1 MDINQNNIKD
11 LDGFIEMLRAAC
23 EDRNMNKT
31 LSHLLSLPNDKRKV
45 VIIHLVNDLESKGA
59 PCNLVRAIA
68 CLTDD
73 LIAEKAYK
81 AIYQC
86 TR

>member
-1 MDINQNNIKD
+1 LDINQNNIKD

-23 EDRNMNKT
+23 EDQRMNKT
-31 LSHLLSLPNDKRKV
+31 LSHLLSLPNEKRKFM
-45 VIIHLVNDLESKGA
+45 ILHLVNDMESKGA
-59 PCNLVRAIA
+59 PDSLVSAIA

-86 TR
+86 SR